1 MEQFLWQEIFAEYQR
16 TYNIKEEPTP
26 DHTEYFVQFC
36 KDRMAE
42 DEERKVIRVN
52 KYPLYCTTAISAY
65 NHDGDITKTFRKK
78 YLITRP
84 LAECRE
90 KFAL

>member
-1 MEQFLWQEIFAEYQR
+1 
-16 TYNIKEEPTP
+16 
-26 DHTEYFVQFC
+26 
-36 KDRMAE
+36 MAE

-52 KYPLYCTTAISAY
+52 KYPLYCTTAISLW
-65 NHDGDITKTFRKK
+65 NHDGDITKTFRNK
-78 YLITRP
+78 YVITRP

>member
-1 MEQFLWQEIFAEYQR
+1 MEQFLWQEIYDEYHR
-16 TYNIKEEPTP
+16 NLNIKVPLTP
-26 DHTEYFVQFC
+26 DHTEYFVQYC

-42 DEERKVIRVN
+42 DEEQKVIRVN
-52 KYPLYCTTAISAY
+52 KYPLYCTTAISLW
-65 NHDGDITKTFRKK
+65 NHDGDITKTFRNK
-78 YLITRP
+78 YVITRP